1 MALGDRQGPVIL
13 SEISEMR
20 LHKLIL
26 LLFIAIVA
34 LASGQEYD
42 REATG
47 QKLSLDI
54 YLYETGQTLVMG
66 YVEDP
71 MSLNFLKPPRYTSEY
86 AARYIPSYKY
96 ENDTRQLYAWT
107 DALTMKREETW
118 SLIFLSRGFYEE
130 YQIIFHMPGDLRLGI
145 INSSE
150 GLKYMV
156 SASNDS
162 MIMDVQ
168 GYRVHDPSI
177 SVEYQQPMVIDNGIE
192 GNGNSSYD
200 EKIIGTGSNVS
211 LGRSQAYLLLILAL
225 IIAGTVLTLLLGR
238 RKDAPHISEP
248 LVPKSDVVKHGET
261 NTLSEAT
268 MHETKDKS
276 VPLKEQTHE
285 ASTLEVDLSDS
296 EMGLSENSGKNDARF
311 DEMPTD
317 MPTDVSKPEGV
328 KKEIVV
334 SSEMKAV
341 MDALTHRERSIM
353 EALIKHGGR
362 MTQAEIRYE
371 TGLPR
376 SSLTMVLISLER
388 RNIITKR
395 EWGRTNVIGLS
406 EKFLSGK

>member
-1 MALGDRQGPVIL
+1 MALRDRQGSVIL
-13 SEISEMR
+13 SVKR

-42 REATG
+42 REAMG

-86 AARYIPSYKY
+86 AARYIPNYKY

-118 SLIFLSRGFYEE
+118 SLIFLSRGFYDE
-130 YQIIFHMPGDLRLGI
+130 YQIIFHLPSDLRLGI

-162 MIMDVQ
+162 MIVDVQ
-168 GYRVHDPSI
+168 GYRVNDPSI

-192 GNGNSSYD
+192 NNGNSSYD
-200 EKIIGTGSNVS
+200 EKIRGTDSNVS
-211 LGRSQAYLLLILAL
+211 LGRSQTYLLLILAL
-225 IIAGTVLTLLLGR
+225 IIAGGVLAVLLAR
-238 RKDAPHISEP
+238 RKDAPHIPEP
-248 LVPKSDVVKHGET
+248 PVPESKVVKHGEA
-261 NTLSEAT
+261 NALSEAT
-268 MHETKDKS
+268 MQETKDKS
-276 VPLKEQTHE
+276 VPFKEQTHE

-296 EMGLSENSGKNDARF
+296 EMGLLENPGEDDAGF
-311 DEMPTD
+311 DEMPAA
-317 MPTDVSKPEGV
+317 VSKLEGM

-334 SSEMKAV
+334 SSEMRAV

-388 RNIITKR
+388 RNLITKK
-395 EWGRTNVIGLS
+395 EWGRTNVIELS
-406 EKFLSGK
+406 EKFLLGK